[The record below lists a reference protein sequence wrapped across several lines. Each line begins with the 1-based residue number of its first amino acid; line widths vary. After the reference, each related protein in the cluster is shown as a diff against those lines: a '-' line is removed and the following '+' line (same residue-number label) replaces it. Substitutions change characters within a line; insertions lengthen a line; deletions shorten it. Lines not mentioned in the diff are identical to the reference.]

1 MLWYLICYRRPRTW
15 SWTQGLQACGPSL
28 TERLKSWHDDWPRYC
43 TPGFAFWN
51 TSLFVESVEVL
62 QLGEDGSTRRV
73 HPSPAQA
80 SFSVM
85 RVVGKLLLVVM
96 VAALVFAGWRR
107 ARAAR
112 YSYGRVAA
120 TPSDEMVALRG
131 AETPGDQREPRD
143 AILPSGMPRPSFHRG
158 ERLMRTE
165 ARAPAKKMTL

>member
-1 MLWYLICYRRPRTW
+1 
-15 SWTQGLQACGPSL
+15 
-28 TERLKSWHDDWPRYC
+28 
-43 TPGFAFWN
+43 
-51 TSLFVESVEVL
+51 
-62 QLGEDGSTRRV
+62 
-73 HPSPAQA
+73 
-80 SFSVM
+80 M
-85 RVVGKLLLVVM
+85 RAVGKLLLVVM

-158 ERLMRTE
+158 ERLLRTE